1 MCPRLFTIG
10 SFSLPTYGVLVALGF
25 LAGLYVASRL
35 ARGAGLDVDKVNNL
49 GIYLALAAILGAK
62 ALLLAQ
68 NWSYY
73 AQNPGRVF
81 SLSSLQAG
89 GVFYGGL
96 LAALAVALW
105 YPRRVG
111 LPVLPTADVFA
122 PAVAIGHSIG
132 RLGCF
137 AAGCCWGKPSDAPW
151 AVVFTNPLAHDYV
164 GVPLGVH
171 LHPTQLYEAGGTVL
185 IALFLLARFRKPHAP
200 GTILGLYL
208 VIYSAFR
215 FGVEFLRDQTERSF
229 PLDGPLSVT
238 QWVAL
243 VLVLAGVW
251 VLLRRQQAEPVG
263 QGSRL
268 PKTAARPH

>member
-10 SFSLPTYGVLVALGF
+10 SFSLPTYGVLVAVGF
-25 LAGLYVASRL
+25 LVALYVAARL
-35 ARGAGLDVDKVNNL
+35 ARGAGLDVEKVNSL

-62 ALLLAQ
+62 VFLIAQ
-68 NWSYY
+68 NFDVYV
-73 AQNPGRVF
+73 ANPGRLF
-81 SLSSLQAG
+81 SLSWLQAG

-96 LAALAVALW
+96 LAALAVAFW

-151 AVVFTNPLAHDYV
+151 AVAFTNPLAHEYV
-164 GVPLGVH
+164 GVPLGIH
-171 LHPTQLYEAGGTVL
+171 LHPTQLYEAFGTFL
-185 IALFLLARFRKPHAP
+185 IALFLLARFRKPHLP

-208 VIYSAFR
+208 VVYSSFR
-215 FGVEFLRDQTERSF
+215 FGVEFLRDHVERSF
-229 PLDGPLSVT
+229 PFGGPLSAT

-243 VLVLAGVW
+243 GLVAAGVW
-251 VLLRRQQAEPVG
+251 VLLRR
-263 QGSRL
+263 
-268 PKTAARPH
+268 TAAEAAGVPKAAAQSR

>member
-10 SFSLPTYGVLVALGF
+10 SFSMPTYGVLVALGF
-25 LAGLYVASRL
+25 LTGLYVASRL
-35 ARGAGLDVDKVNNL
+35 ARGAGLDVEKVNSL

-62 ALLLAQ
+62 ALLIAQ
-68 NWSYY
+68 SWSYY
-73 AQNPGRVF
+73 AQNPGRLF

-122 PAVAIGHSIG
+122 PAVAVGHSIG

-171 LHPTQLYEAGGTVL
+171 LHPTQLYEAGGTFL

-215 FGVEFLRDQTERSF
+215 FGVEFLRDTSERSF
-229 PLDGPLSVT
+229 PFDGPLSVT

-243 VLVLAGVW
+243 GLVVAGVW
-251 VLLRRQQAEPVG
+251 VLVRRQQGEPVG
-263 QGSRL
+263 QGSGP
-268 PKTAARPH
+268 PKTAARSH

>member
-25 LAGLYVASRL
+25 LAGLYVAGRL
-35 ARGAGLDVDKVNNL
+35 AARAGLDVEKINSF
-49 GIYLALAAILGAK
+49 GIYLALAAIVGAK
-62 ALLLAQ
+62 VLLIAQ
-68 NWSYY
+68 DLGYY
-73 AQNPGRVF
+73 LEHPGRLF
-81 SLSSLQAG
+81 SLSWLQAG

-111 LPVLPTADVFA
+111 LPVLVTADVFA

-137 AAGCCWGKPSDAPW
+137 AAGCCWGKPSSAPW
-151 AVVFTNPLAHDYV
+151 AVVFTDPVAHDYV

-171 LHPTQLYEAGGTVL
+171 LHPTQLYEAGGTFL
-185 IALFLLARFRKPHAP
+185 IALFLLHRFRKPHAP

-208 VIYSAFR
+208 LVYSAFR
-215 FGVEFLRDQTERSF
+215 FGVEFFRDQAERSF
-229 PLDGPLSVT
+229 PFDGPLSVT

-243 VLVLAGVW
+243 GLVVVGAW
-251 VLLRRQQAEPVG
+251 VLLRREAIGQWGRAQAY
-263 QGSRL
+263 
-268 PKTAARPH
+268 PK

>member
-25 LAGLYVASRL
+25 LVALYVAGRL
-35 ARGAGLDVDKVNNL
+35 ARSAGLDVEKVNNL

-62 ALLLAQ
+62 AFLVAQ
-68 NWSYY
+68 NFGEYVD
-73 AQNPGRVF
+73 NPGRLF
-81 SLSSLQAG
+81 SLSWLQAG

-96 LAALAVALW
+96 LVALAVAIW

-111 LPVLPTADVFA
+111 LPVMPTADVFA

-151 AVVFTNPLAHDYV
+151 AVAFTNPLAHQYV
-164 GVPLGVH
+164 GVPLGIH
-171 LHPTQLYEAGGTVL
+171 LHPTQLYEAFGTFL
-185 IALFLLARFRKPHAP
+185 IALFLLARFRKPHVP

-208 VIYSAFR
+208 VIYSSFR
-215 FGVEFLRDQTERSF
+215 FGVEFLRDTSERSF
-229 PLDGPLSVT
+229 PFNGPLSAT

-243 VLVLAGVW
+243 GLVAAGAI
-251 VLLRRQQAEPVG
+251 VLLRRTASEDAA
-263 QGSRL
+263 L
-268 PKTAARPH
+268 AKTAASR

>member
-1 MCPRLFTIG
+1 M
-10 SFSLPTYGVLVALGF
+10 PTYGVLVALGF
-25 LAGLYVASRL
+25 LAALYVAARL
-35 ARGAGLDVDKVNNL
+35 ARRAGLDVEKINSL
-49 GIYLALAAILGAK
+49 GIYLALAAIVGAK
-62 ALLLAQ
+62 LLLIAQ
-68 NWSYY
+68 NWGYY
-73 AQNPGRVF
+73 ARNPGQLF

-96 LAALAVALW
+96 LAALVVAWW

-137 AAGCCWGKPSDAPW
+137 AAGCCWGKPSSAPW
-151 AVVFTNPLAHDYV
+151 AVAFTDPLAHEYV

-171 LHPTQLYEAGGTVL
+171 LHPTQLYEAAGTFL
-185 IALFLLARFRKPHAP
+185 IALLLLARFRKPHPP

-229 PLDGPLSVT
+229 PFDGPLSVT

-243 VLVLAGVW
+243 GLVVAGVW
-251 VLLRRQQAEPVG
+251 VLVRKQQGEPVG
-263 QGSRL
+263 QGSGL
-268 PKTAARPH
+268 PKPAARLR

>member
-1 MCPRLFTIG
+1 M
-10 SFSLPTYGVLVALGF
+10 PTYGVLVALGF
-25 LAGLYVASRL
+25 VVALYVAGRL
-35 ARGAGLDVDKVNNL
+35 ARSANLDAGNVNSL

-62 ALLLAQ
+62 VFLVAQ
-68 NWSYY
+68 NFGDYVE
-73 AQNPGRVF
+73 NPGRLF
-81 SLSSLQAG
+81 SLSWLQAG

-96 LAALAVALW
+96 LAALAVAFW

-151 AVVFTNPLAHDYV
+151 AVAFTDPLAHDFV
-164 GVPLGVH
+164 GVPLGIH
-171 LHPTQLYEAGGTVL
+171 LHPTQLYEAFGTFL
-185 IALFLLARFRKPHAP
+185 IALFLLARFRKPHLP

-208 VIYSAFR
+208 VVYSSFR
-215 FGVEFLRDQTERSF
+215 FGVEFLRDGIERKF
-229 PLDGPLSVT
+229 PFDGPFSAT

-243 VLVLAGVW
+243 GLVAAGAW
-251 VLLRRQQAEPVG
+251 LLLHRTAEPDAG
-263 QGSRL
+263 L
-268 PKTAARPH
+268 KTAESR

>member
-1 MCPRLFTIG
+1 MCPQLIKIG
-10 SFSLPTYGVLVALGF
+10 SFTLPTYGFLVALGF
-25 LAGLYVASRL
+25 LVGLYVAGRL
-35 ARGAGLDVDKVNNL
+35 AKSAGLDADKVNNL

-62 ALLLAQ
+62 LLLIAQ
-68 NWSYY
+68 NAGYY
-73 AQNPGRVF
+73 AQNPGRLF
-81 SLSSLQAG
+81 SLSALQAG

-96 LAALAVALW
+96 LAALAVAVW

-151 AVVFTNPLAHDYV
+151 AVVFTNPLAHEYV

-171 LHPTQLYEAGGTVL
+171 LHPTQLYEAFGTFL
-185 IALFLLARFRKPHAP
+185 IALMLLLRFRKPHTP
-200 GTILGLYL
+200 GTIVGLYL
-208 VIYSAFR
+208 VVYSAFR
-215 FGVEFLRDQTERSF
+215 FGVEFLRDQAERSF
-229 PLDGPLSVT
+229 PFDGPLSVT

-243 VLVLAGVW
+243 GLVIAGAW
-251 VLLRRQQAEPVG
+251 VLLRSREAVG
-263 QGSRL
+263 QGSGL
-268 PKTAARPH
+268 PKAAAR

>member
-25 LAGLYVASRL
+25 LVALYLAGRL
-35 ARGAGLDVDKVNNL
+35 ARDTGLDVEKVNSL

-62 ALLLAQ
+62 VFLVGQ
-68 NWSYY
+68 NLDTYV
-73 AQNPGRVF
+73 QDPGRLF
-81 SLSSLQAG
+81 SLSWLQAG

-105 YPRRVG
+105 YPRHVG
-111 LPVLPTADVFA
+111 LPVLATADVFA

-151 AVVFTNPLAHDYV
+151 AVAFTNPLAHEYV
-164 GVPLGVH
+164 GVPLGIH
-171 LHPTQLYEAGGTVL
+171 LHPTQLYEAFGTFL
-185 IALFLLARFRKPHAP
+185 IGLFLLSRFRKPHTP

-208 VIYSAFR
+208 VVYSSFR
-215 FGVEFLRDQTERSF
+215 FGVEFLRDQAERSF
-229 PLDGPLSVT
+229 PFDGPLSAT

-243 VLVLAGVW
+243 GLVAAGAA
-251 VLLRRQQAEPVG
+251 VLLRRTAE
-263 QGSRL
+263 QGAAA
-268 PKTAARPH
+268 PKTAAHSR